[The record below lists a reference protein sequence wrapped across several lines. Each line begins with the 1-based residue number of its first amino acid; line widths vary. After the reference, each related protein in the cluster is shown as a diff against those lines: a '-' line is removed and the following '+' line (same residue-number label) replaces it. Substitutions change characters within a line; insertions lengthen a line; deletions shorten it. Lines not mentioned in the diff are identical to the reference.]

1 MKTARFTEVVKK
13 AGAPETYLLW
23 VPPKQDSAFQRAV
36 KEHRILTI
44 HQENVG
50 TKKDY
55 GMVGFHEE
63 PNAQFLVFPKSLK
76 TFADRRI
83 IGINYDLLAKDS
95 RSGAPSA
102 KERPKAAEKA
112 AKKEEQKPAARK
124 RETAVLSGREK
135 NVVAFEPPV
144 EKPAA
149 VQSQKDESPEAA
161 TPSAARRS
169 TTRPK
174 PLKEFKPV
182 KPQKRT
188 EVPEPA
194 PPAKP
199 AKEPAIEKKP
209 ATDPVIDERVLSVVR
224 RAMKDLDAGK
234 TVAAYKRLEVLVEA
248 AGDRGE

>member
-1 MKTARFTEVVKK
+1 MVVKK

-23 VPPKQDSAFQRAV
+23 LPPKQDSVFQRAV
-36 KEHRILTI
+36 REDRILTV

-55 GMVGFHEE
+55 GMVGFREE

-95 RSGAPSA
+95 RAGAPSA

-112 AKKEEQKPAARK
+112 AKKEELKPAAQK
-124 RETAVLSGREK
+124 TDTAVLRGRGK
-135 NVVAFEPPV
+135 NVVAFEPAV
-144 EKPAA
+144 ERPAA
-149 VQSQKDESPEAA
+149 VPSQQDESPEASTLSA
-161 TPSAARRS
+161 TRRS
-169 TTRPK
+169 TKKPK
-174 PLKEFKPV
+174 PLREPNPV
-182 KPQKRT
+182 NPPKGT
-188 EVPEPA
+188 DVPEPA

-199 AKEPAIEKKP
+199 AKEPATKKEP
-209 ATDPVIDERVLSVVR
+209 PTDRVIDERVLSVVR

-234 TVAAYKRLEVLVEA
+234 TVAAYKRLEALIAEA
-248 AGDRGE
+248 NGRGG